1 MAWIVLT
8 YAGAKYGSSTGS
20 RRKPPQ
26 MRQQLLAIVLGLA
39 LALTTPYTAAAD
51 LIFDADLG
59 GVAGSGLGTVATIL
73 TMQSP
78 GSGSLESGSVSRSGG
93 ADVKSDTGVVAGAGT
108 TNVGNV
114 KTGASQTL
122 TQTFGGNGIT
132 KASQVAIVFNADEP
146 SGNSITLTGLQMS
159 VFNGNTDIFDAHL
172 AASVSF
178 PTTFTGIGKEGF
190 VFRLDTTQAAALQ
203 TVLNGLTSAEVAAL
217 RLGLSASASDA
228 TGGPETFNLA
238 TITAV
243 PVTLTAVPE
252 PGTLLFAVT
261 ALVGLSFLAWRR
273 QKKTC

>member
-1 MAWIVLT
+1 MNKRLH
-8 YAGAKYGSSTGS
+8 
-20 RRKPPQ
+20 
-26 MRQQLLAIVLGLA
+26 AIILGLGMA
-39 LALTTPYTAAAD
+39 FATPHTAAAD
-51 LIFDADLG
+51 LIFDANLG
-59 GVAGSGLGTVATIL
+59 GVAGSGLGTVSTIL

-78 GSGSLESGSVSRSGG
+78 GSGTFESGSVERSSG
-93 ADVKSDTGVVAGAGT
+93 ADVKSDTGVLANGGT

-122 TQTFGGNGIT
+122 TRTLGGNGIT
-132 KASQVAIVFNADEP
+132 KASQIAIVFNADEP

-172 AASVSF
+172 AASVTF
-178 PTTFTGIGKEGF
+178 ATTFTGIGKEGF
-190 VFRLDTTQAAALQ
+190 VFRLDSAEAAALQ
-203 TVLNGLTSAEVAAL
+203 ALLNLLTPAAVAAL

-228 TGGPETFNLA
+228 TGGPETFNVA

-243 PVTLTAVPE
+243 PVTLTATPE
-252 PGTLLFAVT
+252 PDTLLFAVT